1 MRQRCEAIRSP
12 VRCTLVV
19 VACREPRQCLCQ
31 FFRERC
37 SGFRAGESD
46 VAFECDCR
54 EAFPL
59 GLRARVERCHMAHRS
74 RGTSHEI
81 GSAKSIAGCVGGV
94 PELSDGLRANDEG
107 ACCGADNPFHAV
119 AVAALGDTL
128 HEAFGLELP
137 QVVAQPLTRRPE
149 LASQSR
155 CRVRLRQMLEQLS
168 AGAVQE
174 RSGLGSASQD
184 PDSSG
189 CRHGGGVMS
198 RASGTHGE
206 GSRQNNFVKD
216 HRVMSAT
223 AQTRS
228 RHRRRTAGFRLKGP
242 IRRIAPHGQ
251 SRVSVTGASSAEVV
265 VIGAG
270 PAGASA
276 ARLLSSLGHRVTV
289 LTRPAARPALA
300 ESIPPSAT
308 KLLAHL
314 GWDALVDRAGFIR
327 STGNTVLWGAGGAQD
342 GIRETYYA
350 DSGEGGGGGAGGGQL
365 GYQVDRGV
373 LNELL
378 LDDVRRAQCRVMDD
392 VTVTGVRDGIVA
404 YGDAAGEQ
412 TMRADWVLDCSGRGA
427 VVGRAGWRQAIPLQR
442 TLAIAGLWERI
453 DAWPLPDATHTIVE
467 SHADGWAWSVP
478 LSMTRRHVTVMI
490 DPGLTK
496 VGAHPDLRD
505 AYASE
510 LSRVPGLS
518 SLTRDATLLGEPFA
532 RDASAYRSRR
542 VCGPGLL
549 LVGDAASFVDP
560 LSSFG
565 IKKALASAW
574 LAAIVV
580 HTCLIDAAMTDPAL
594 ALFEG
599 REAAMFDAL
608 DRARIEL
615 ARSALDHGAA
625 STFWAA
631 RALPGAGEGPLPN
644 EDIDGALLRED
655 PDVRA
660 AFDELRRRESI
671 TFAAS
676 ATLEWVQQPTVQD
689 NRVVLESRLS
699 LPAYPRGIRY
709 VRSVDLAKVVHFAP
723 KVTQVPDL
731 YELYCRSVA
740 PVPLADFLGVLSFLV
755 AKRVLVFA

>member
-1 MRQRCEAIRSP
+1 
-12 VRCTLVV
+12 L
-19 VACREPRQCLCQ
+19 
-31 FFRERC
+31 
-37 SGFRAGESD
+37 
-46 VAFECDCR
+46 
-54 EAFPL
+54 
-59 GLRARVERCHMAHRS
+59 
-74 RGTSHEI
+74 
-81 GSAKSIAGCVGGV
+81 
-94 PELSDGLRANDEG
+94 
-107 ACCGADNPFHAV
+107 
-119 AVAALGDTL
+119 
-128 HEAFGLELP
+128 
-137 QVVAQPLTRRPE
+137 
-149 LASQSR
+149 
-155 CRVRLRQMLEQLS
+155 
-168 AGAVQE
+168 
-174 RSGLGSASQD
+174 
-184 PDSSG
+184 
-189 CRHGGGVMS
+189 
-198 RASGTHGE
+198 
-206 GSRQNNFVKD
+206 
-216 HRVMSAT
+216 
-223 AQTRS
+223 
-228 RHRRRTAGFRLKGP
+228 
-242 IRRIAPHGQ
+242 
-251 SRVSVTGASSAEVV
+251 SVTRAETAEVV

-270 PAGASA
+270 PGGASA

-327 STGNTVLWGAGGAQD
+327 STGNTVLWGSGGAVGGGRD

-350 DSGEGGGGGAGGGQL
+350 EGAEGRQL

-378 LDDVRRAQCRVMDD
+378 LDDVRRTQCRVLDD
-392 VTVTGVRDGIVA
+392 VTVTGVRDGVITYA
-404 YGDAAGEQ
+404 DAAGEQ

-442 TLAIAGLWERI
+442 TLAIAALWER
-453 DAWPLPDATHTIVE
+453 AGSWPLPDATHTIVE

-496 VGAHPDLRD
+496 LGAHADLRD

-518 SLTRDATLLGEPFA
+518 SLTREATLLAEPFA
-532 RDASAYRSRR
+532 RDASAYRCTR
-542 VCGPGLL
+542 VCGPGLV

-574 LAAIVV
+574 LGAVVV
-580 HTCLIDAAMTDPAL
+580 HSCLIDAAMTQPAL
-594 ALFEG
+594 ALFES

-608 DRARIEL
+608 DRARVEL
-615 ARSALDHGAA
+615 AQSALDHGAA
-625 STFWAA
+625 SAFWAA
-631 RALPGAGEGPLPN
+631 RALPGSGDSAPPN
-644 EDIDGALLRED
+644 EDPDGALLRDD

-660 AFDELRRRESI
+660 AFDELKRRESI
-671 TFAAS
+671 TFAAN

-709 VRSVDLAKVVHFAP
+709 VRSIDLAKVVDLAP
-723 KVTQVPDL
+723 KVSQVPDL

-755 AKRVLVFA
+755 GKRVLVFA